1 MNFLFSSFY
10 SNMALGGHGARPL
23 INCIP
28 EVRSQEGAKSARF
41 GLSFRHQSHHSPL
54 TFRAARVWKWSYV
67 GHVIRYVNQLIEM
80 NDVTK
85 MASSCGSELLF
96 QLFLSQVECSGHI
109 FTFHREK
116 MTMAG
121 HVLVIL
127 QQGIWASA
135 TGGWF
140 FDAHQNIFSN
150 TFHLYV
156 WLFLLCLPMM
166 LYMVNALNVFS
177 LVNQLLIPRLSSS

>member
-1 MNFLFSSFY
+1 
-10 SNMALGGHGARPL
+10 
-23 INCIP
+23 
-28 EVRSQEGAKSARF
+28 
-41 GLSFRHQSHHSPL
+41 
-54 TFRAARVWKWSYV
+54 
-67 GHVIRYVNQLIEM
+67 
-80 NDVTK
+80 
-85 MASSCGSELLF
+85 
-96 QLFLSQVECSGHI
+96 
-109 FTFHREK
+109 

-166 LYMVNALNVFS
+166 LYMVSTSDAVSVGELAVYIVVKFSTTANFIYNSTQLNKPPKRKVANKWKEAT
-177 LVNQLLIPRLSSS
+177 VG

>member
-1 MNFLFSSFY
+1 
-10 SNMALGGHGARPL
+10 
-23 INCIP
+23 
-28 EVRSQEGAKSARF
+28 
-41 GLSFRHQSHHSPL
+41 
-54 TFRAARVWKWSYV
+54 
-67 GHVIRYVNQLIEM
+67 
-80 NDVTK
+80 
-85 MASSCGSELLF
+85 
-96 QLFLSQVECSGHI
+96 
-109 FTFHREK
+109 
-116 MTMAG
+116 MAG

-166 LYMVNALNVFS
+166 LYMVNSAQVYLTSELAGAVYVMASYFSRAPDNVS
-177 LVNQLLIPRLSSS
+177 QYVVYST

>member
-1 MNFLFSSFY
+1 
-10 SNMALGGHGARPL
+10 
-23 INCIP
+23 
-28 EVRSQEGAKSARF
+28 
-41 GLSFRHQSHHSPL
+41 
-54 TFRAARVWKWSYV
+54 
-67 GHVIRYVNQLIEM
+67 
-80 NDVTK
+80 
-85 MASSCGSELLF
+85 
-96 QLFLSQVECSGHI
+96 
-109 FTFHREK
+109 

-156 WLFLLCLPMM
+156 WLFLLCLPMT
-166 LYMVNALNVFS
+166 LYMVSTLRVELTSELVRVAHAMAVCFCVTDLS
-177 LVNQLLIPRLSSS
+177 L

>member
-1 MNFLFSSFY
+1 
-10 SNMALGGHGARPL
+10 
-23 INCIP
+23 
-28 EVRSQEGAKSARF
+28 
-41 GLSFRHQSHHSPL
+41 
-54 TFRAARVWKWSYV
+54 
-67 GHVIRYVNQLIEM
+67 
-80 NDVTK
+80 
-85 MASSCGSELLF
+85 
-96 QLFLSQVECSGHI
+96 
-109 FTFHREK
+109 
-116 MTMAG
+116 MAG

-166 LYMVNALNVFS
+166 LYMVNIHWMMGTYELDPDIVFFY
-177 LVNQLLIPRLSSS
+177 LLRLL